1 MHGVCSLLGL
11 VPETNRR
18 LTTICPN
25 SDPAKILDGR
35 RSFPS
40 GHSSTA
46 FFGMTFLALYLAG
59 LTGAWSLTR
68 PEESGSP
75 LRSKLAR
82 LVLTLLPLG
91 FATWV
96 AVSRVEDYVGTPDL

>member
-1 MHGVCSLLGL
+1 
-11 VPETNRR
+11 
-18 LTTICPN
+18 
-25 SDPAKILDGR
+25 
-35 RSFPS
+35 
-40 GHSSTA
+40 
-46 FFGMTFLALYLAG
+46 MTFLALYLAG

>member
-1 MHGVCSLLGL
+1 MHGVCTHLGL
-11 VPETNRR
+11 VPEISRR
-18 LTTICPN
+18 LTTLCFN
-25 SDPAKILDGR
+25 SDPAKFLDGR

-96 AVSRVEDYVGTPDL
+96 AVSRVEDYVGTPNF